1 MRKVINISAPKE
13 MDKKIDKA
21 VKEHNF
27 TSKSEFFRYLFRR
40 WEEEKEREEL
50 QKSMQEANQGKVKEL
65 KSLKDLR

>member
-13 MDKKIDKA
+13 MDKKIDQA
-21 VKEHNF
+21 VKKHNF

-50 QKSMQEANQGKVKEL
+50 QKAYKKPTKVK
-65 KSLKDLR
+65 

>member
-1 MRKVINISAPKE
+1 MRKVINISAPEE
-13 MDKKIDKA
+13 MDKKIDQA

-40 WEEEKEREEL
+40 WEERNELKEL
-50 QKSMQEANQGKVKEL
+50 QKSIEEANQGKVKEL